1 MRKLLSAAMILMMSP
16 LTVIAGP
23 RIFMPETRW
32 DYGDVPQ
39 NSTLQHAYWIKNI
52 GDDTLK
58 IVNVKP
64 G

>member
-1 MRKLLSAAMILMMSP
+1 MRSLLSATLILLLLPVATM
-16 LTVIAGP
+16 AGP
-23 RIFMPETRW
+23 KILMPETRW

-39 NSTLQHAYWIKNI
+39 NSTLSHAYWIKNI

>member
-1 MRKLLSAAMILMMSP
+1 M
-16 LTVIAGP
+16 AGP
-23 RIFMPETRW
+23 KILMPETRW

-39 NSTLQHAYWIKNI
+39 NSTLSHAYWIKNI